1 MKPVTGSL
9 VGLVL
14 ILSAFA
20 LPSPCAGQADT
31 LITLPAP
38 TGPHPVGTRTWYWV
52 DRARQDALTR
62 EPDDFRGLMVQLWYP
77 RANVDHGEVA
87 PFMPLYGWHQNVRGH
102 SVADAQVAK
111 TVPTMP
117 VVLLCPGRGTSR
129 HYYTSVAEDL
139 ASHGYAV
146 VGIDSPHSGLVVYP
160 DGRYVAPN
168 PKYKP
173 STELMS
179 GSYEK
184 VDEFFSE
191 AAELGRL
198 DVAFVLRE
206 IEHLNTVD
214 GSLSGRLDLARIGVF
229 GHSLGGRIAGA
240 AAGSDSRIRAYVAME
255 GVPPRDVRRGGMDAA
270 VAMLMSG
277 GFPPVA
283 EANVKE
289 VVPLRR
295 NDVVLVRL
303 NGFSHNSVTDEPLIE
318 PSTPAPELSPTAALA
333 FTRRFLRSFFDR
345 YLRADT
351 DALNWLEQENV
362 QAQWFPKP

>member
-1 MKPVTGSL
+1 
-9 VGLVL
+9 
-14 ILSAFA
+14 
-20 LPSPCAGQADT
+20 
-31 LITLPAP
+31 
-38 TGPHPVGTRTWYWV
+38 
-52 DRARQDALTR
+52 
-62 EPDDFRGLMVQLWYP
+62 
-77 RANVDHGEVA
+77 
-87 PFMPLYGWHQNVRGH
+87 
-102 SVADAQVAK
+102 
-111 TVPTMP
+111 MP
-117 VVLLCPGRGTSR
+117 VVVICPGRGTSR

-160 DGRYVAPN
+160 GGRYVAPN

-179 GSYEK
+179 GPYEK

-191 AAELGRL
+191 AADLGRL
-198 DVAFVLRE
+198 DVAFVLGE

-214 GSLSGRLDLARIGVF
+214 GSLSGRLDLTRIGVF

-255 GVPPRDVRRGGMDAA
+255 GVPPRDVRRAGMDAA

-277 GFPPVA
+277 GFPAEA

-289 VVPLRR
+289 VVPRRR

-318 PSTPAPELSPTAALA
+318 PSATAPEVPPTAALA
-333 FTRRFLRSFFDR
+333 LTRRFLRSFFDR
-345 YLRADT
+345 YLRADA
-351 DALNWLEQENV
+351 DALDWLEQENV
-362 QAQWFPKP
+362 KVQWFPKP